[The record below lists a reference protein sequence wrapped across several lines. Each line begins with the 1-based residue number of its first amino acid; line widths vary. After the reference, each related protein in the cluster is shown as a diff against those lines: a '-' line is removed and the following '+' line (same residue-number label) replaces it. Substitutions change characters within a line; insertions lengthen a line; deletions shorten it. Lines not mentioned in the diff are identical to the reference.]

1 MKNVGPTDT
10 FAVLR
15 KEVTKMNMIH
25 VYSAGRTA
33 LLRCNAPLSGG
44 PDPVQLLAQIERSGA
59 REVLLDTTQATW
71 ADSDGLRW
79 LLSFQQVLAT
89 RGHSLRIV
97 AHEGGRVWRNISLL
111 QTDLPLFGSVK
122 AALHH

>member
-1 MKNVGPTDT
+1 
-10 FAVLR
+10 
-15 KEVTKMNMIH
+15 MINI
-25 VYSAGRTA
+25 YSAGRTA
-33 LLRCNAPLSGG
+33 LLRCDSPLSGG
-44 PDPVQLLAQIERSGA
+44 PDPALLLAQIERTGA
-59 REVLLDTTQATW
+59 RGVLLDTTQASW

-79 LLSFQQVLAT
+79 LLLFQQTLST
-89 RGHSLRIV
+89 HGHSLRVV